1 MFISELLVSAG
12 EFSLDKLLTVTL
24 DILGGALPSALELV
38 NVGLNLSSELIVTLA
53 LISKDDNGSKGHE
66 NTSGNEANDGSDKVS
81 TLPLLGDAV
90 RVSSEV
96 ESLGIVVGARLGL
109 ETLVELTAESVLLSR
124 SDSED

>member
-1 MFISELLVSAG
+1 MFISKLLVSAG

-38 NVGLNLSSELIVTLA
+38 NVGLNLSLELIVTLA
-53 LISKDDNGSKGHE
+53 LVNKDDSGSKGHE

-109 ETLVELTAESVLLSR
+109 ETLMELTAESVLLSR

>member
-1 MFISELLVSAG
+1 MFISKLLVSAG

-38 NVGLNLSSELIVTLA
+38 DVGLNLSLELIVTLA
-53 LISKDDNGSKGHE
+53 LVKKDDSGSKGHE

-81 TLPLLGDAV
+81 TLPLLFDAV

-109 ETLVELTAESVLLSR
+109 ETLVELTAESMLLSR